1 MGGSD
6 CERIGHGF
14 FAQPS
19 NVLSSIAYLVV
30 GVLLLQRALTG
41 RPRGA
46 LIAYATT
53 VIGVGVGS
61 IAYHG
66 PTPSWGHFAHD
77 LSIAAVLAFVVGNYV
92 ALARGARVRTG
103 MALFAVLVGT
113 SAIVLAVTPDA
124 SNALDAVLVVAAVG
138 AELAASR
145 SSSGRTTRPAWAW
158 IVGVAVLTVGV
169 ALNAVGRTDAP
180 LCDPDSPI
188 QLHALWHLIT
198 AFVLWLYGTAVLEP
212 RERGR
217 RIIPA

>member
-14 FAQPS
+14 LAQPS
-19 NVLSSIAYLVV
+19 NALSSIAYLVA
-30 GVLLLQRALTG
+30 GVLLLQRALAG
-41 RPRGA
+41 RPRA
-46 LIAYATT
+46 AAAAYAAT
-53 VIGVGVGS
+53 VIGVGLGS
-61 IAYHG
+61 VAYHG
-66 PTPSWGHFAHD
+66 PMPSGGRFAHD
-77 LSIAAVLAFVVGNYV
+77 LSIAAVLAFVVGNDV
-92 ALARGARVRTG
+92 AFARGARVRAGIAIFG
-103 MALFAVLVGT
+103 MLVGA
-113 SAIVLAVTPDA
+113 SAIVLVVSPDA

-145 SSSGRTTRPAWAW
+145 SRGRASGPAWAW
-158 IVGVAVLTVGV
+158 IVGIAALTVGV
-169 ALNAVGRTDAP
+169 ALNTLGRTDAP

-188 QLHALWHLIT
+188 QLHAVWHLIT